1 MKLNPTDTEQAQARH
16 TITTALALPK
26 TTPEEV
32 KYLINAL
39 LKLNPTD
46 TEQAK
51 ARHTITTTLP
61 QTPPP
66 WEVNYLIE
74 TLLKLNPTDT
84 ERTKARHTII
94 EALLNNN
101 PGDLYSLVGLLRQL
115 TPVHDWL
122 AALGIKSA

>member
-1 MKLNPTDTEQAQARH
+1 MRREGGGRTR
-16 TITTALALPK
+16 
-26 TTPEEV
+26 
-32 KYLINAL
+32 
-39 LKLNPTD
+39 
-46 TEQAK
+46 AK
-51 ARHTITTTLP
+51 A
-61 QTPPP
+61 PPP
-66 WEVNYLIE
+66 KDYLIE